1 MVAIKLCALAPNF
14 STGFYKVATPANWN
28 NGDDCVVVPAVAT
41 ADILGIFPK
50 GYKEIK
56 PYLRMTPQPNLE

>member
-1 MVAIKLCALAPNF
+1 MD
-14 STGFYKVATPANWN
+14 TPANWN

-41 ADILGIFPK
+41 ADIPGIFPK

>member
-1 MVAIKLCALAPNF
+1 VPWLHF
-14 STGFYKVATPANWN
+14 TTGFYKVDTPANWN

-41 ADILGIFPK
+41 ADIPCIFPK

>member
-1 MVAIKLCALAPNF
+1 MATIRLGDVAPNF
-14 STGFYKVATPANWN
+14 TTGFYKVATLANCN

-41 ADILGIFPK
+41 ADIPGIFPK